1 MSFRYNG
8 RVITLTNYRQV
19 FEGYREDVLDE
30 IRNAVLD
37 DTPIGGYI
45 DLLKNNPLTLNQ
57 VRLCIREMVPK
68 RYININYGSKVL
80 SEIRVL
86 NDLGLNLSKL
96 DKYLPARTILK
107 LDEDVLYEMLKLYEN
122 GKGTDLEGI
131 NFLKLNKPKAL
142 VVLDAIKLGYPVRI
156 CIEGRETTLPLDTL
170 KLYIKAMNMGVD
182 IHMFLTSD
190 WSASQLVQILSASK
204 RVDIVE
210 LLNYINPYFT
220 AEAIQQVI
228 EGMAHGVDVSPYTA
242 LDEDSYPLFNHYQ
255 MRVLREALESKV
267 DISGVLNPEMSDIDM
282 KVKLST
288 RSIRR
293 VGSGGRSRKNTSKT
307 S

>member
-1 MSFRYNG
+1 MSFKYNNIA
-8 RVITLTNYRQV
+8 ITLSNYRQI
-19 FEGYREDVLDE
+19 FQGYREDVLDE
-30 IRNAVLD
+30 VRSAVLD

-57 VRLCIREMVPK
+57 VRLCIRELVPK
-68 RYININYGSKVL
+68 RYINIHYGCKVL
-80 SEIRVL
+80 SEVRVI
-86 NDLGLNLSKL
+86 NDLGLDLSKL
-96 DKYLPARTILK
+96 DRYLPARTTLK
-107 LDEDVLYEMLKLYEN
+107 LDQDVLYEMLKLYEE

-182 IHMFLTSD
+182 IHMLLTEN

-204 RVDIVE
+204 RVDLIE
-210 LLNYINPYFT
+210 LLNHINPFFT

-228 EGMAHGVDVSPYTA
+228 EGMAHGVDISPYTA
-242 LDEDSYPLFNHYQ
+242 LDEGGYPLFNHYQ

-282 KVKLST
+282 KLKLST

-293 VGSGGRSRKNTSKT
+293 VGNSGRNRKNT
-307 S
+307 